1 MCRLFAFRS
10 TLPLCEPA
18 RLYGSGNSLASQSC
32 RDARG
37 ECHVDGWG
45 MASFD
50 GDGHPHVTKSLQSAF
65 SDPRFGELA
74 RSVTSTTLVAHV
86 RQASVGGAAL
96 VNTHPFVHGRWVFA
110 HNGTLEDFAARKG
123 PLVEAIDDDLRQMI
137 RGDTDSEHAFFF
149 WLSQLRAATGGLDTS
164 PSVELLITTLQRT
177 IKLLDGWFPAH
188 NGEESK
194 FTFVV
199 TNGRLLAATR
209 WGRSL
214 SCLEHRDGNARR
226 AVYFASEPTDGDSW
240 REVPDRSLVVVDER
254 LDMHAGSLT

>member
-18 RLYGSGNSLASQSC
+18 RLCGSGNSLASQSC

-50 GDGHPHVTKSLQSAF
+50 DGGEPHVTKSLRAAF
-65 SDPRFGELA
+65 SDPGFGELA
-74 RSVTSTTLVAHV
+74 RSVTATALVAHV
-86 RQASVGGAAL
+86 RLASVGSAAL

-110 HNGTLEDFAARKG
+110 HNGTLEDFTARKG
-123 PLVEAIDDDLRQMI
+123 PLVEAIPDDLRQMI
-137 RGDTDSEHAFFF
+137 RGDTDSEHAFLF
-149 WLSQLRAATGGLDTS
+149 WLGQWRAAAGGVDTS
-164 PSVELLITTLQRT
+164 PSVELMIATLQRT

-209 WGRSL
+209 WRHSL
-214 SCLEHRDGNARR
+214 SYLEHRDGNARR

-254 LDMHAGSLT
+254 LEMYARPLT